1 MKGSN
6 HAPNKVLLLNPPYPA
21 YALRDKYCSS
31 SAKADYIWPPIDLL
45 VLSGILSPFFKIKVT
60 DAIAEKLTIAEALLD
75 ITSFNPDVV
84 IFLTCS
90 STWKSDFNFIKL
102 IKQKIKNVIAIGSGG
117 NLLAQGEKI
126 IRTQSE
132 IDAIMLN
139 FTAAEIVD
147 FISGDFS
154 LPLKNFIIR
163 KDDSISVGEYV
174 KTKNTFSYPIPKH
187 EIFPLK
193 KYQFPLVKSLPF
205 TTVITDF
212 GCPFSCHFCIA
223 NILPFATRDIDN
235 IMEELAHI
243 KRLGINEIFFV
254 DFAFGVNNKHTN
266 IICEEMI
273 KRKYNFTW
281 SCQSRVDIDM
291 ELLSKMKEAGCHT
304 IQFGVE
310 SENLQ
315 TIERYEKKITKQQV
329 KDVFKLCKDIG
340 IRTSGYFM
348 FGLPGE
354 TEDNMRKTIDFA
366 KELDCDYA
374 SFAVTIPR
382 EGTRFYEDCIKD
394 GLINDIPIEMDSNFF
409 PVMKTKELSAEII
422 WKYRNKAIK
431 EFYFRPSYIW
441 KKLVNV
447 GSFLELKFLIKEG
460 LSLLKSLFRKEAKK
474 VSVFGSDNF

>member
-1 MKGSN
+1 
-6 HAPNKVLLLNPPYPA
+6 
-21 YALRDKYCSS
+21 
-31 SAKADYIWPPIDLL
+31 
-45 VLSGILSPFFKIKVT
+45 
-60 DAIAEKLTIAEALLD
+60 
-75 ITSFNPDVV
+75 
-84 IFLTCS
+84 
-90 STWKSDFNFIKL
+90 
-102 IKQKIKNVIAIGSGG
+102 
-117 NLLAQGEKI
+117 
-126 IRTQSE
+126 
-132 IDAIMLN
+132 
-139 FTAAEIVD
+139 
-147 FISGDFS
+147 
-154 LPLKNFIIR
+154 
-163 KDDSISVGEYV
+163 
-174 KTKNTFSYPIPKH
+174 
-187 EIFPLK
+187 
-193 KYQFPLVKSLPF
+193 
-205 TTVITDF
+205 
-212 GCPFSCHFCIA
+212 
-223 NILPFATRDIDN
+223 
-235 IMEELAHI
+235 
-243 KRLGINEIFFV
+243 
-254 DFAFGVNNKHTN
+254 
-266 IICEEMI
+266 
-273 KRKYNFTW
+273 
-281 SCQSRVDIDM
+281 
-291 ELLSKMKEAGCHT
+291 MKEAGCHT